1 MNKKFELLA
10 DDTVELYGRKLFRIR
25 AKVSFGIVG
34 KGDLGGYVEKD
45 ENLSENGNAWVYG
58 NAEVYGNADVSG
70 NAMVSGN
77 ARVKSQKDYIVFK
90 NSWLGY
96 HGSRHLSRKLFIGK
110 VDGKWH

>member
-58 NAEVYGNADVSG
+58 NAEVYGNA
-70 NAMVSGN
+70 M
-77 ARVKSQKDYIVFK
+77 VKSQKDYIVFK

>member
-1 MNKKFELLA
+1 MKWIEMNKKFELLA

-58 NAEVYGNADVSG
+58 NAEVYGNA
-70 NAMVSGN
+70 M
-77 ARVKSQKDYIVFK
+77 VKSQKDYIVFK